1 MLRYIL
7 KRLVMLIPVILVT
20 SFLIFWAMSLTGGD
34 PALMLAGDN
43 AKPEQIEQIREELG
57 LNDPFIV
64 RYGNYM
70 KGMITGDMGQSYVTK
85 RDVFKTFMERLPNTL
100 MLGGAAVL
108 IAVAV
113 SLPLGIYTA
122 IHQNT
127 WKDTAGMIFALFGT
141 SMPNFWLG
149 LMLIILFSLKLGL
162 FPTGGK
168 GGLDSL
174 VLPAVTVG
182 FGLAALSPVI
192 FDYEVDV
199 IGQNMQDRLMGP
211 CAAHWFGTD
220 EYGRDLFARVVYGAR
235 YSLIIGVGS
244 VALGLIVGT
253 ILGSQAGFHGGVT
266 DSIIMRGID
275 IFYSIPNIMTAVVI
289 VSLLGPSTVN
299 LMIALAFSCA
309 SSFARIVRA
318 SVMTIRD
325 QEYVE
330 SSYAMGLPTWKII
343 VKHILP
349 NCLSPIIVQITLL
362 IGTTIIS
369 ASSLSFLGIG
379 VPAPAPEW
387 GALLSAGRG
396 HIRDASYMCI
406 IPGLAIMFTVLAL
419 NLLGDGL
426 RDALDPKL
434 KK

>member
-1 MLRYIL
+1 MAQMENSKKPVKRRTMLQETWRH
-7 KRLVMLIPVILVT
+7 LIRNRGAVI
-20 SFLIFWAMSLTGGD
+20 
-34 PALMLAGDN
+34 
-43 AKPEQIEQIREELG
+43 
-57 LNDPFIV
+57 
-64 RYGNYM
+64 
-70 KGMITGDMGQSYVTK
+70 
-85 RDVFKTFMERLPNTL
+85 
-100 MLGGAAVL
+100 
-108 IAVAV
+108 
-113 SLPLGIYTA
+113 
-122 IHQNT
+122 
-127 WKDTAGMIFALFGT
+127 GMIF
-141 SMPNFWLG
+141 
-149 LMLIILFSLKLGL
+149 
-162 FPTGGK
+162 
-168 GGLDSL
+168 L
-174 VLPAVTVG
+174 VLLVAAAV
-182 FGLAALSPVI
+182 FSPLM
-192 FDYEVDV
+192 FDYAEDV
-199 IGQNMQDRLMGP
+199 IGQNMQERLLAPGIG
-211 CAAHWFGTD
+211 HWFGTD
-220 EYGRDLFARVVYGAR
+220 EYGRDLFARVIYGSR
-235 YSLIIGVGS
+235 YSLMIGVGS
-244 VALGLIVGT
+244 VMLGLVVGT
-253 ILGSQAGFHGGVT
+253 VLGSCAGFYGGTV
-266 DSIIMRGID
+266 DSLIMRGID

-289 VSLLGPSTVN
+289 VSLLGTSTVN

>member
-1 MLRYIL
+1 MAETKKNVKSRTMFQETMRRLLR
-7 KRLVMLIPVILVT
+7 
-20 SFLIFWAMSLTGGD
+20 
-34 PALMLAGDN
+34 N
-43 AKPEQIEQIREELG
+43 
-57 LNDPFIV
+57 
-64 RYGNYM
+64 
-70 KGMITGDMGQSYVTK
+70 KG
-85 RDVFKTFMERLPNTL
+85 
-100 MLGGAAVL
+100 AVL
-108 IAVAV
+108 GMLFLLALVIAA
-113 SLPLGIYTA
+113 A
-122 IHQNT
+122 I
-127 WKDTAGMIFALFGT
+127 
-141 SMPNFWLG
+141 
-149 LMLIILFSLKLGL
+149 
-162 FPTGGK
+162 
-168 GGLDSL
+168 
-174 VLPAVTVG
+174 
-182 FGLAALSPVI
+182 SPII
-192 FDYEVDV
+192 FDYETDV
-199 IGQNMQDRLMGP
+199 IGQNMADRLMAP

-244 VALGLIVGT
+244 VFLGLIVGT
-253 ILGSQAGFHGGVT
+253 ILGSQAGFHGGLV
-266 DSIIMRGID
+266 DSIIMRGVD

-289 VSLLGPSTVN
+289 VSLLGTSTVN

-309 SSFARIVRA
+309 SSFSRIVRA

-387 GALLSAGRG
+387 GALLSAGRS

-406 IPGLAIMFTVLAL
+406 IPGLAIMMTVLAL

-426 RDALDPKL
+426 RDALDPKM

>member
-1 MLRYIL
+1 MAQPKEIKNQYKKRTLFQETWR
-7 KRLVMLIPVILVT
+7 RLVKNRG
-20 SFLIFWAMSLTGGD
+20 AM
-34 PALMLAGDN
+34 
-43 AKPEQIEQIREELG
+43 LG
-57 LNDPFIV
+57 LGF
-64 RYGNYM
+64 
-70 KGMITGDMGQSYVTK
+70 
-85 RDVFKTFMERLPNTL
+85 
-100 MLGGAAVL
+100 
-108 IAVAV
+108 
-113 SLPLGIYTA
+113 
-122 IHQNT
+122 
-127 WKDTAGMIFALFGT
+127 
-141 SMPNFWLG
+141 
-149 LMLIILFSLKLGL
+149 
-162 FPTGGK
+162 
-168 GGLDSL
+168 L
-174 VLPAVTVG
+174 VLLILA
-182 FGLAALSPVI
+182 AALSPVL
-192 FDYEVDV
+192 FNYEVDV
-199 IGQNMQDRLMGP
+199 IGQNMQERLMAP
-211 CAAHWFGTD
+211 CGAHWFGTD
-220 EYGRDLFARVVYGAR
+220 EYGRDLFARVIYGAR

-244 VALGLIVGT
+244 VLLGLVVGT

-369 ASSLSFLGIG
+369 ASSLSFLGMG
-379 VPAPAPEW
+379 VAVPLPSLGSLASDAINGMNTYPYLLFIPAV
-387 GALLSAGRG
+387 LISLIILS
-396 HIRDASYMCI
+396 
-406 IPGLAIMFTVLAL
+406 F

-426 RDALDPKL
+426 RDAFDPKL
-434 KK
+434 KN

>member
-1 MLRYIL
+1 MSDNTKKRKSRSMLQETWR
-7 KRLVMLIPVILVT
+7 RLIKNKGAVIGMV
-20 SFLIFWAMSLTGGD
+20 FLI
-34 PALMLAGDN
+34 
-43 AKPEQIEQIREELG
+43 
-57 LNDPFIV
+57 V
-64 RYGNYM
+64 
-70 KGMITGDMGQSYVTK
+70 
-85 RDVFKTFMERLPNTL
+85 
-100 MLGGAAVL
+100 
-108 IAVAV
+108 
-113 SLPLGIYTA
+113 
-122 IHQNT
+122 
-127 WKDTAGMIFALFGT
+127 
-141 SMPNFWLG
+141 
-149 LMLIILFSLKLGL
+149 
-162 FPTGGK
+162 
-168 GGLDSL
+168 L
-174 VLPAVTVG
+174 VL
-182 FGLAALSPVI
+182 AAILSPII
-192 FDYEVDV
+192 FDYNTDV
-199 IGQNMQDRLMGP
+199 IGQNMADRLMAPG
-211 CAAHWFGTD
+211 AAHWFGTD
-220 EYGRDLFARVVYGAR
+220 EFGRDLFARIIYGAR
-235 YSLIIGVGS
+235 YSLIIGAGS
-244 VALGLIVGT
+244 VILGLIVGT
-253 ILGSQAGFHGGVT
+253 IFGSLAGFYGGVV
-266 DSIIMRGID
+266 DSLIMRAID

-289 VSLLGPSTVN
+289 VSVLGTSTFN

-318 SVMTIRD
+318 QVMTIRD

-349 NCLSPIIVQITLL
+349 NCLSPIIVQITLQ

-406 IPGLAIMFTVLAL
+406 IPGLAIMLTVLAL